1 MVSASPAHPAR
12 PARAYVPGLRSLRR
26 PRQWDIAPGAEV
38 VGACQLLLAWGLLV
52 ATQEASPVG
61 FLVMFGVGSVA
72 AVAVGFLHGLL
83 LVKPLAL
90 LGRLT
95 ARLTAWP
102 EPVAVLVLVLLV
114 PVSAPPALLGHGWLR
129 DHVAPAPGFGAVWA
143 CTVASAALPMI
154 AGACLRVRPV
164 PLRALWGR
172 GLTVTAVAVA
182 VVTMAGFVT
191 DLGI

>member
-1 MVSASPAHPAR
+1 MVLASPAHPTG
-12 PARAYVPGLRSLRR
+12 PARASVPGLRSLRR

-52 ATQEASPVG
+52 ATQEASPGG
-61 FLVMFGVGSVA
+61 FLVMFGVGPVA

-102 EPVAVLVLVLLV
+102 EPVAVLVLLV
-114 PVSAPPALLGHGWLR
+114 PVSAPPALLAHGWLR
-129 DHVAPAPGFGAVWA
+129 DHVASAPGFGALWA
-143 CTVASAALPMI
+143 CTVASAVLPVV

-172 GLTVTAVAVA
+172 GLTVTAMAVA
-182 VVTMAGFVT
+182 VVTMAGFVR
-191 DLGI
+191 DLGV

>member
-1 MVSASPAHPAR
+1 MVLAGPANPAR
-12 PARAYVPGLRSLRR
+12 PARAYVPRLRALRR
-26 PRQWDIAPGAEV
+26 PRRWDVAPGAEV

-61 FLVMFGVGSVA
+61 FLVMFGIGSVA
-72 AVAVGFLHGLL
+72 AVAAGFLHGLL
-83 LVKPLAL
+83 LVKPLAV

-102 EPVAVLVLVLLV
+102 EPVAVLALLV
-114 PVSAPPALLGHGWLR
+114 PVSAPPALLAHGWLR
-129 DHVAPAPGFGAVWA
+129 DHVASAPGFGAVWA
-143 CTVASAALPMI
+143 CTAASAVLPMI

-172 GLTVTAVAVA
+172 GLTVTAAAVA
-182 VVTMAGFVT
+182 VVTMAGFVM
-191 DLGI
+191 DLGV